1 MTDKMVWNN
10 EKQPRVRFAPS
21 PTGFLHIGGV
31 RTALFNFLFAKKNG
45 GLYYLRIDDTD
56 KERSKKEYE
65 EEIIAGFQK
74 LGLLW
79 DNKEIIRQSERLIL
93 YKKYLEK
100 LLTEDKAYISN
111 ETNVKEGERAEVIRL
126 RNPNKKIEFE
136 DLVRGKVVFD
146 TSELGDFVIAKSLD
160 EPIYHFASVIDDLE
174 MAITHVIRAEE
185 HLSNTPRQILIQEA
199 VGAESPI
206 YAHVPLILAADRSKL
221 SKRQGAVTLKEFLEQ
236 GYLPEGILN
245 YLALLGWHPAD
256 NQEIFSLSELIE
268 AFDLNRVQKGGAI
281 WNTEKLN
288 WVNREH
294 LNKIPNLQIVIA
306 DKIKEVLRLG
316 ENKETEIIL
325 EKIAPIVLERISKF
339 GDIKEMADRGELAYF
354 FQAPEYPKEMLFW
367 KKDKDSSRT
376 YERLVKVREILG
388 GEASLGGFA
397 SKYKNE
403 LLALAEKEGRGEVL
417 WPLRVALSGLEKS
430 PDPFVLLKILGEKE
444 ALLRIDK
451 AINILV

>member
-1 MTDKMVWNN
+1 MVWNN

-199 VGAESPI
+199 VGAE
-206 YAHVPLILAADRSKL
+206 
-221 SKRQGAVTLKEFLEQ
+221 
-236 GYLPEGILN
+236 
-245 YLALLGWHPAD
+245 
-256 NQEIFSLSELIE
+256 
-268 AFDLNRVQKGGAI
+268 
-281 WNTEKLN
+281 
-288 WVNREH
+288 
-294 LNKIPNLQIVIA
+294 
-306 DKIKEVLRLG
+306 
-316 ENKETEIIL
+316 
-325 EKIAPIVLERISKF
+325 
-339 GDIKEMADRGELAYF
+339 
-354 FQAPEYPKEMLFW
+354 
-367 KKDKDSSRT
+367 
-376 YERLVKVREILG
+376 
-388 GEASLGGFA
+388 
-397 SKYKNE
+397 
-403 LLALAEKEGRGEVL
+403 
-417 WPLRVALSGLEKS
+417 
-430 PDPFVLLKILGEKE
+430 
-444 ALLRIDK
+444 
-451 AINILV
+451 